1 GFRVSGLT
9 DEGLCIPGSLR
20 APSALKATVE
30 PAEQTGDPKPETVL
44 PNPFSRT
51 PHRFTIPHS
60 PFTIALMPHGL
71 LSIVLHAHLPFVR
84 HPEYPEFLEEDWL
97 FEAISETYIPLL
109 QIFTSC
115 LNDGIKARITL
126 GLTPPLCEML
136 ADPLLQ
142 ERYLKHLSNLIE
154 LCELELGRTQ
164 NNEAMNETARMY
176 FEHFSADRDL
186 FENTYHRNL
195 LSGFRALQDAG
206 AIDIITCGA
215 THGFLPLMTRIEA
228 RRAQLECG
236 RRNYEKHFGR
246 SPHGIWLPECAYDRG
261 IDELL
266 RDAGIKFFI
275 TDAHAIMF
283 GQPQPR
289 RGIYAPVIT
298 PAGVAAFARDV
309 ETSEQ
314 VWSAEI
320 GYPGD
325 PDYREFYRDLGF
337 DGDYDYVKR
346 YLHSDG
352 VRRNLG
358 IKYYR
363 VTGKVDLGLKQ
374 LYVPAWATNKAAIHA
389 GNFMFNRQGQ
399 VTQLEPLLWRK
410 PLIVS
415 PYDAELFGHWWFE
428 GPQFLNF
435 LIRKIHYDQ
444 SDLKLATPLDYLAEY
459 PENQTQEISTSSW
472 GAEGYYRVWINGE
485 TEWMYL
491 HQHVAEDRMI
501 EIAREHPSA
510 EGLQRRALNQAAR
523 ELLLAESSDWAF
535 IITTATSVQ
544 YAKKRFRDHI
554 HRFTRLYEMI
564 KGGQIDEAWLAE
576 VESLDTIIQE
586 IDYEVYR

>member
-1 GFRVSGLT
+1 MEQGLVA
-9 DEGLCIPGSLR
+9 I
-20 APSALKATVE
+20 
-30 PAEQTGDPKPETVL
+30 
-44 PNPFSRT
+44 
-51 PHRFTIPHS
+51 I
-60 PFTIALMPHGL
+60 
-71 LSIVLHAHLPFVR
+71 LHAHLPFVR

-97 FEAISETYIPLL
+97 FEAISETYLPLL
-109 QIFTSC
+109 QVFEGC
-115 LNDGIKARITL
+115 QADGVRARVTL

-142 ERYLKHLSNLIE
+142 ERYVRHLERLIE
-154 LCELELGRTQ
+154 LCEKEVVRTRAS
-164 NNEAMNETARMY
+164 EAMNATAQMY
-176 FEHFSADRDL
+176 LHHFRAAHDI
-186 FENTYHRNL
+186 FENRYHRNIL
-195 LSGFRALQDAG
+195 HAFGALQEAG

-215 THGFLPLMTRIEA
+215 THGFLPLMTRTEA
-228 RRAQLECG
+228 RRAQIEVG
-236 RRNYEKHFGR
+236 KRNYMKHFGR
-246 SPHGIWLPECAYDRG
+246 EPRGIWLPECAYTAG
-261 IDELL
+261 VDELL
-266 RDAGIKFFI
+266 KAAGIRFFI
-275 TDAHAIMF
+275 VDAHAIMF
-283 GQPQPR
+283 GHPQPR
-289 RGIYAPVIT
+289 RGIYAPTIT

-325 PDYREFYRDLGF
+325 VDYREFYRDLGF
-337 DGDYDYVKR
+337 DGDYDYVKP

-352 VRRNLG
+352 IRRNLG

-363 VTGKVDLGLKQ
+363 VTGKVDLGAKQ
-374 LYVPAWATNKAAIHA
+374 PYVPQWATGKAARHA
-389 GNFMFNRQGQ
+389 GHFMLNRQAQ
-399 VTQLEPLLWRK
+399 ARQLAPILGRK

-435 LIRKIHYDQ
+435 LFRKIHFDQ
-444 SDLKLATPLDYLAEY
+444 EEIRLATPLDYLAEY
-459 PENQTQEISTSSW
+459 ADNQQQQISTSSW

-485 TEWMYL
+485 NEWMYM

-501 EIAREHPSA
+501 ELARQHPGA
-510 EGLQRRALNQAAR
+510 EGLMRRALNQAAR

-564 KGGQIDEAWLAE
+564 KRNEIDQEWLAD
-576 VESLDTIIQE
+576 VEWKDSIFQE
-586 IDYEVYR
+586 IDYRVYQ